1 MLKRWK
7 TQANSLVFLSKLH
20 KVYVLHENVDLLI
33 FFTRFTSKK
42 RYLAKIIFFVNKSV
56 EKVFVMFTSF
66 KYSWKMFCLFVYWQ
80 IQINNFYILKFV
92 VSASSLRI
100 FIFFGGTFSPSRGF
114 RFLPLILP
122 NFKYHSLLL
131 LLINI

>member
-1 MLKRWK
+1 
-7 TQANSLVFLSKLH
+7 
-20 KVYVLHENVDLLI
+20 
-33 FFTRFTSKK
+33 
-42 RYLAKIIFFVNKSV
+42 
-56 EKVFVMFTSF
+56 
-66 KYSWKMFCLFVYWQ
+66 MFCLFVYWQ

-114 RFLPLILP
+114 HRFLPLILP

-131 LLINI
+131 LLIKISKSLCFQIYYAKYKFLKVAKSKTNSISLCKLRPNSPATNRWTFCKMYFPYKTFLFFIRI

>member
-1 MLKRWK
+1 MKNPSQLSCFFIKSALKVVFMFYMK
-7 TQANSLVFLSKLH
+7 T
-20 KVYVLHENVDLLI
+20 LI
-33 FFTRFTSKK
+33 YLFFHPFHFQK

-66 KYSWKMFCLFVYWQ
+66 KYSWKMFCLFVYWH

-114 RFLPLILP
+114 HRFLPLILP